1 MSRTPETI
9 VNKTAVTI
17 RNVVIGAGVLAWLIA
32 WGSFLNE
39 DQSGQ
44 GIICILIGLGLFW
57 VAAKIKTHH
66 RKRGEVGIYD

>member
-17 RNVVIGAGVLAWLIA
+17 RNTVIGAGVLAWLIA

-39 DQSGQ
+39 GQ
-44 GIICILIGLGLFW
+44 GGQGVICILIGLGLFW
-57 VAAKIKTHH
+57 IAAKIKTHH
-66 RKRGEVGIYD
+66 RKRAEVGLYD